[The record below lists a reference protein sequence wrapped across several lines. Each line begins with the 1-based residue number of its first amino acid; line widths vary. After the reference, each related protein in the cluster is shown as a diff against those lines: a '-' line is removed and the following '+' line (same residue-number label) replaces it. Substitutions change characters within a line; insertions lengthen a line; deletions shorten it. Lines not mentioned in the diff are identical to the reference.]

1 MFIEEMGLVFTE
13 KFSEVCS
20 GVIHGSRR
28 YLVVITFE
36 LMSLCFVPRNEFHLC
51 GDGQNELLPYF
62 LQTEETMIF
71 LGSSV
76 TYLKIIIS
84 NSVTY
89 LIIIS

>member
-1 MFIEEMGLVFTE
+1 MNFIYVEMD
-13 KFSEVCS
+13 KMN
-20 GVIHGSRR
+20 
-28 YLVVITFE
+28 Y
-36 LMSLCFVPRNEFHLC
+36 
-51 GDGQNELLPYF
+51 LLPYF

-89 LIIIS
+89 LIIISW

>member
-51 GDGQNELLPYF
+51 GDGQNELGTYYL
-62 LQTEETMIF
+62 T
-71 LGSSV
+71 SS
-76 TYLKIIIS
+76 KQKKQ
-84 NSVTY
+84 
-89 LIIIS
+89 

>member
-51 GDGQNELLPYF
+51 GDGQNELLTTLLPPNRRNNDF
-62 LQTEETMIF
+62 F
-71 LGSSV
+71 G
-76 TYLKIIIS
+76 
-84 NSVTY
+84 
-89 LIIIS
+89 